1 MHAVG
6 VRFYGERHVVVEHER
21 HAVLFTQ
28 RLERNGFFFEMCLVE
43 LLLAQLQKRCAAL
56 QRLLGLRIE
65 RLAVQP

>member
-6 VRFYGERHVVVEHER
+6 VRFYGERHVVVEHEW
-21 HAVLFTQ
+21 HAVLFAQ

-56 QRLLGLRIE
+56 QCLLGLRIE